1 MDLRDEL
8 SQRWFLNQYTHEKVF
23 ELYNKGGEILY
34 LGVDPTADSMHLG
47 NFVGFMHAV
56 QRMKRRNKLI
66 LIVGGATGMI
76 GDPGGKDSE
85 RSFLDEK
92 TLEKNVLAITTQVET
107 ILGHLTEL
115 TGQTFVFE
123 VKNNADFYR
132 EMSFLWFLREV
143 GKYITV
149 NQMITKETV
158 KRRVEDPD
166 KSISY
171 TEFSYML
178 LQWYDFLRLFQDYG
192 CKLQIA
198 SSDQRGNIVT
208 GIELIKKKLD
218 KEAYGVT
225 CPLLTDSAG
234 RKFGKSEGN
243 ALRLNPAKNSP
254 YVIYQYFINTADE
267 DIEKYF
273 KLLTLTP
280 FETIVHIVEK
290 HHKQPQKRIGQ
301 ELLAHAVTQTIFGA
315 EAAHQAQLV
324 TKCLF
329 GENGSFEELQ
339 NMNDK
344 ELQSFYQTTGSG
356 QIAAPSDRMIE
367 TIVAAGLA
375 PSNAEAKKLLKD
387 KAIFLNERQIDD
399 VGYILTE
406 DDFIQGK
413 MLLLRKGKKTCSSL
427 WRK

>member
-1 MDLRDEL
+1 
-8 SQRWFLNQYTHEKVF
+8 
-23 ELYNKGGEILY
+23 
-34 LGVDPTADSMHLG
+34 
-47 NFVGFMHAV
+47 
-56 QRMKRRNKLI
+56 
-66 LIVGGATGMI
+66 
-76 GDPGGKDSE
+76 
-85 RSFLDEK
+85 
-92 TLEKNVLAITTQVET
+92 
-107 ILGHLTEL
+107 
-115 TGQTFVFE
+115 
-123 VKNNADFYR
+123 
-132 EMSFLWFLREV
+132 
-143 GKYITV
+143 
-149 NQMITKETV
+149 
-158 KRRVEDPD
+158 
-166 KSISY
+166 
-171 TEFSYML
+171 
-178 LQWYDFLRLFQDYG
+178 
-192 CKLQIA
+192 
-198 SSDQRGNIVT
+198 
-208 GIELIKKKLD
+208 LD